1 VFLLFGTRAYLNHL
15 ATVSFACPYCGRVAP
30 QEVLEAANRF
40 TLFFLLP
47 LFTLSRDYFNRC
59 TNCGGETP
67 LTAEQAR
74 NSQEWAASH
83 PQAGPGR

>member
-1 VFLLFGTRAYLNHL
+1 VFLLFGTRPVLRHL
-15 ATVSFACPYCGRVAP
+15 ATVRFACPYCGRTVP
-30 QEVLEAANRF
+30 QEVFEQANKF

-47 LFTLSRDYFNRC
+47 LFTFGRSYLNRC

-74 NSQEWAASH
+74 NSQDWAARHASSR
-83 PQAGPGR
+83 AGR